1 MINTMSESYNICF
14 ISGKLGDVDGVSLEA
29 DKWISVLS
37 GMGHQI
43 FTVAG
48 QYLRPLEH
56 VPESRSLL
64 IDKLSFSSRR
74 QQYYESRIFPHLDY
88 RKPRLSEK
96 KLEVLKNELQ
106 REGRGI
112 SDEIYDFIMSHNID
126 FIIAENT
133 NAMPMTLLGATAV
146 YDLTQRKS
154 VAALFHHHDFW
165 WERSRFSDCLLDSF
179 LNAIM
184 PPVSIS
190 NEHIVVSSYAE
201 HILNSVKRVKPY
213 VIPNCEDYENPPLKD
228 EYNSHFREDMGFSHD
243 DILIVQPTRIVPR
256 KRIEDSIQLT
266 ALLGKRY
273 PELAGRIRFVISL
286 YPGDEAESDYLQTIR
301 SAAEEAELKL
311 HLIYPRI
318 RGERMI
324 LEGERFYTNRDVLV
338 NADLVSYLPRW
349 EGFGNALLEAFAARV
364 PVVTST
370 YLVYKTDIRG
380 SGVKPVE
387 IRDRYDRMGNLI
399 IEEHVLEEIHSV
411 LTDSVERKM
420 RVDLSFK
427 SAARDFGMNL
437 LEREL
442 AELIDSYSD
451 EIRAGRRRLQK
462 SRQSYYV

>member
-1 MINTMSESYNICF
+1 MINSMSESYNICF

-29 DKWISVLS
+29 DKWISSLS
-37 GMGHQI
+37 RMGHRI

-48 QYLRPLEH
+48 QYIRSLEH
-56 VPESRSLL
+56 VPESRRLL
-64 IDKLSFSSRR
+64 IHKLSFSSER

-96 KLEVLKNELQ
+96 KLVILKDELQ
-106 REGRGI
+106 REGEGI
-112 SDEIYDFIMSHNID
+112 SDEIYDFIMSQEID

-133 NAMPMTLLGATAV
+133 NAMPMTLLGASAV
-146 YDLTQRKS
+146 YYLTQQKS

-179 LNAIM
+179 LNTIM

-190 NEHIVVSSYAE
+190 NEHVVVSSYAE
-201 HILNSVKRVKPY
+201 HILNSVKRVKPF
-213 VIPNCEDYENPPLKD
+213 VIPNCEDFENPPQKD
-228 EYNSHFREDMGFSHD
+228 EYNSHFRSDLGFSED

-256 KRIEDSIQLT
+256 KRIEDSIHLT
-266 ALLGKRY
+266 ALFKKRY
-273 PELAGRIRFVISL
+273 PELAHRIRFIISL
-286 YPGDEAESDYLQTIR
+286 YPGDEAETDYLQTVR
-301 SAAEEAELKL
+301 DAAANVDLEL

-318 RGERMI
+318 KGERDTI
-324 LEGERFYTNRDVLV
+324 QGERYYKNRDVLV
-338 NADLVSYLPRW
+338 NADLVCYLPRW
-349 EGFGNALLEAFAARV
+349 EGFGNALLEAFASRV

-387 IRDRYDRMGNLI
+387 IRDRYDRSGNLI
-399 IEEHVLEEIHSV
+399 IEDSVLEEIHSV
-411 LTDSVERKM
+411 LTDPVERKM

-427 SAARDFGMNL
+427 SAARDFSLAL
-437 LEREL
+437 LKKEL
-442 AELIDSYSD
+442 AELLDFYGD
-451 EIRAGRRRLQK
+451 EIRACRRRLQK

>member
-1 MINTMSESYNICF
+1 MSESYNICF

-37 GMGHQI
+37 RMGHQI

-48 QYLRPLEH
+48 QYLRLLEH

-64 IDKLSFSSRR
+64 IDKLSFSSKR
-74 QQYYESRIFPHLDY
+74 QQYYESCIFPHLDY

-106 REGRGI
+106 REGRSI
-112 SDEIYDFIMSHNID
+112 SDEIYDFIITQNID

-133 NAMPMTLLGATAV
+133 NAMPMTLLGASAV

-179 LNAIM
+179 LNVIM

-201 HILNSVKRVKPY
+201 HILNSVKRVQPY
-213 VIPNCEDYENPPLKD
+213 VIPNCEDFENPPLKD
-228 EYNSHFREDMGFSHD
+228 EYNSHFREDMGFCDD
-243 DILIVQPTRIVPR
+243 DILIIQPTRIVPR

-266 ALLGKRY
+266 ALLGRRY

-286 YPGDEAESDYLQTIR
+286 YPGDEAESDYLQIVR
-301 SAAEEAELKL
+301 KAAEEAELEL

-318 RGERMI
+318 RAERMI

-380 SGVKPVE
+380 SGVRPVE

-411 LTDSVERKM
+411 LTDPVERKM

-427 SAARDFGMNL
+427 SAARDFSMNL
-437 LEREL
+437 LEKKL
-442 AELIDSYSD
+442 TELIDSYSD